1 MLVFVEHAIFNL
13 DAKVAQGASPIH
25 VSLHSILTPPSS
37 WLRVPLRPSSLSS
50 SNAYHFNVR
59 CWAFDVRCF
68 FPTFLHTCN
77 LAALSFPL
85 IHFFLFPIK
94 NLKSSI
100 GSRQCTPTSH
110 GLHPHITRRS
120 KRPSPKPILVI
131 RDWSQSKCA
140 ADKAEYNITMD
151 EKASG
156 WLRRVDLLSTRVE

>member
-1 MLVFVEHAIFNL
+1 MRSSISM
-13 DAKVAQGASPIH
+13 AK
-25 VSLHSILTPPSS
+25 
-37 WLRVPLRPSSLSS
+37 WLRALRLFAFRFIQSSLPHRPGSAS
-50 SNAYHFNVR
+50 LCDLRVFPVQMPTIST
-59 CWAFDVRCF
+59 FDAGHSMF
-68 FPTFLHTCN
+68 DIFSPTFLHPCN
-77 LAALSFPL
+77 LAAVSFPL

-100 GSRQCTPTSH
+100 GNRQCTPTSH

-156 WLRRVDLLSTRVE
+156 WLRRVELLSTRVE